1 MNKFITLF
9 NKVDGWKIIRQY
21 IYAHVFVYAL
31 FMTLINGLSKKS
43 LEILRLGV
51 SNKLLR
57 RLRKKYKRDIIDCKN
72 KLINNNLEHVS
83 SNKIWMYWG
92 QGIDNAPEL
101 VQKCYNSIKE
111 NVANKE
117 IVMLDDSTYRE
128 YVSFPEYIQK
138 KIDSGVITKTHF
150 SDLLRL
156 ELLIKYGGTWID
168 STVYCSGKNYEE
180 FVFEDDLFFFQCLK
194 PGLDGHATCISSW
207 FLTAKANNEVLLL
220 TRELLY
226 KYWKTHTKMIDYF
239 LLHDFMQIALET
251 YEDDWKKVVPVSNS
265 TPHILL
271 LRLFDEYNQEVW
283 DCIKNNTCF
292 HKLSYK
298 FDKEKF
304 KISNTYYQKAV
315 LKK

>member
-1 MNKFITLF
+1 MNKFSVLF

-21 IYAHVFVYAL
+21 MYSHVLIYAL

-43 LEILRLGV
+43 LEIVRLGV
-51 SNKLLR
+51 SNKLLKK
-57 RLRKKYKRDIIDCKN
+57 LRNKYKREIIACKN
-72 KLINNNLEHVS
+72 KLINNNLEHTS

-117 IVMLDDSTYRE
+117 IVMLDDSTYRK

-168 STVYCSGKNYEE
+168 STVYSSGKNYEE
-180 FVFEDDLFFFQCLK
+180 FMFEDDLFFFQCLK

-207 FLTAKANNEVLLL
+207 FLTAKTNNNVLLL

-226 KYWKTHTKMIDYF
+226 KYWSNHNKMMDYF

-251 YEDDWKKVVPVSNS
+251 YEDNWKKVVPVDNA
-265 TPHILL
+265 TEHVLL
-271 LRLFDEYNQEVW
+271 LNFNGEYDEVTWNY
-283 DCIKNNTCF
+283 IKGQRAF

-298 FDKEKF
+298 I
-304 KISNTYYQKAV
+304 KIDSKRKDSYYNMI
-315 LKK
+315 LNR

>member
-1 MNKFITLF
+1 MNKFSKLF

-21 IYAHVFVYAL
+21 MYSHVLIYAL
-31 FMTLINGLSKKS
+31 FMALINGFSKKS

-51 SNKLLR
+51 TNKLLKKI
-57 RLRKKYKRDIIDCKN
+57 RKKYKRDIIDCKN
-72 KLINNNLEHVS
+72 KLINNNLEHDN

-92 QGIDNAPEL
+92 QGIENAPEL

-111 NVANKE
+111 NISSKE
-117 IVMLDDSTYRE
+117 IIMLNDSTYKE
-128 YVSFPEYIQK
+128 YVSFPEHIQK

-156 ELLIKYGGTWID
+156 ELLIKHGGTWID
-168 STVYCSGKNYEE
+168 STVYCSGNNYEK
-180 FVFEDDLFFFQCLK
+180 FMFEDDLFFFQCLK
-194 PGLDGHATCISSW
+194 PGLDGHANCISSW
-207 FLTAKANNEVLLL
+207 FLTAKTNNEILLL

-251 YEDDWKKVVPVSNS
+251 YEDDWKKVILVDNA
-265 TPHILL
+265 TEHILL
-271 LRLFDEYNQEVW
+271 LNFNEEYNEELWNYV
-283 DCIKNNTCF
+283 KNQRAF

-298 FDKEKF
+298 M
-304 KISNTYYQKAV
+304 KIDSKRKDSYYNMI
-315 LKK
+315 LNR

>member
-1 MNKFITLF
+1 MNKFSILF

-21 IYAHVFVYAL
+21 MYSHVLIYAL
-31 FMTLINGLSKKS
+31 FMILINGFSKKS
-43 LEILRLGV
+43 LEIVRLGV
-51 SNKLLR
+51 SNKLLK
-57 RLRKKYKRDIIDCKN
+57 RLRKKYEHDIIEYKN
-72 KLINNNLEHVS
+72 KSNNNLEHIS

-92 QGIDNAPEL
+92 QGVGNAPEV

-128 YVSFPEYIQK
+128 YVSFPEHIQK

-168 STVYCSGKNYEE
+168 STVYCSGKNYEK
-180 FVFEDDLFFFQCLK
+180 FMFEDDLFFFQCLK

-207 FLTAKANNEVLLL
+207 LLTAKTNNNVLLL

-226 KYWKTHTKMIDYF
+226 KYWKNHNKMIDYF

-251 YEDDWKKVVPVSNS
+251 YQEDWKKVVPVSNS
-265 TPHILL
+265 IPHILL
-271 LRLFDEYNQEVW
+271 LRLFEE
-283 DCIKNNTCF
+283 
-292 HKLSYK
+292 
-298 FDKEKF
+298 
-304 KISNTYYQKAV
+304 
-315 LKK
+315 